1 MKCENRTCGSNV
13 NGWCQFE
20 AEGDERPS
28 FCSSQSTGCVSGM
41 KTGNGFDESTFVG
54 TRHEPYA
61 TPMKKHNAADDS
73 RKTTGE

>member
-28 FCSSQSTGCVSGM
+28 FCSSQSAGWILEVD
-41 KTGNGFDESTFVG
+41 NGKMEKNET
-54 TRHEPYA
+54 E
-61 TPMKKHNAADDS
+61 
-73 RKTTGE
+73 